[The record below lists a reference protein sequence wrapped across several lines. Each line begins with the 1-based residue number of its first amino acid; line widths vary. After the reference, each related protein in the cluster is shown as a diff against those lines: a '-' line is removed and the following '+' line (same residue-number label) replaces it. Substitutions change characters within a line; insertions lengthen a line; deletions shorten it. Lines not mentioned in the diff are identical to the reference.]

1 MSAPQN
7 LTELYIDELKDLWS
21 ANDQMQKCVKKMAA
35 KASDKKLMDMLT
47 RSQDG
52 FAKHTDMLKEL
63 IAAHGEKVSKE
74 HCKGMEGLVA
84 EATKHT
90 TTEEAPAN
98 GPVLDAVIIA
108 QYQRMTHYGIAGFGT
123 AAAFANPDIS
133 PYWSVNED
141 GIALVCSKIEVS
153 NLNQTSGRCRNQTV
167 PKKLMLERWTLGG
180 WAAVWWRAGLT
191 GAA

>member
-1 MSAPQN
+1 MKNPPGAEIRTTMSPQKRPN
-7 LTELYIDELKDLWS
+7 DSGTTLTRL
-21 ANDQMQKCVKKMAA
+21 AA

-52 FAKHTDMLKEL
+52 IAKHTDMLKEL

-123 AAAFANPDIS
+123 AAAFAKEIGKTDDHAKLQAATKDCYNADE
-133 PYWSVNED
+133 YMTKLAE
-141 GIALVCSKIEVS
+141 
-153 NLNQTSGRCRNQTV
+153 TSANANA
-167 PKKLMLERWTLGG
+167 KKD
-180 WAAVWWRAGLT
+180 
-191 GAA
+191 